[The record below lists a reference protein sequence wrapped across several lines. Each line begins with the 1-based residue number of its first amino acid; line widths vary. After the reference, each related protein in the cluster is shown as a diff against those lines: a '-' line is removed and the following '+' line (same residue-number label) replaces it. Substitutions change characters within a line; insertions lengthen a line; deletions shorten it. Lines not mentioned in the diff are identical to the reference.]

1 MAKCDESYSLRY
13 FVAQNIGVSFT
24 RINGGTKPL
33 TNLHQFCVGLF
44 NINFFIISNNLTTR

>member
-24 RINGGTKPL
+24 RIHGGTKPL